1 MSEERG
7 TVSRLF
13 FGVEIKSYPSKK
25 GRPGA
30 AAKQHGGRYAA
41 WQKKH
46 FTHTIAHL
54 ERAYQRR
61 FDRLGTGLIFVCPLT
76 LIALMLPRG

>member
-1 MSEERG
+1 MKQSLTIPG
-7 TVSRLF
+7 TLPDLNSTL
-13 FGVEIKSYPSKK
+13 
-25 GRPGA
+25 A
-30 AAKQHGGRYAA
+30 AAKQHWSRYARE
-41 WQKKH
+41 KKH

-54 ERAYQRR
+54 ERDYQRR